1 MLLRSSSSF
10 SATLRCLSLLCLSL
24 LCLSLLGTSTR
35 LASASSDALGA
46 AASSAPPSEALVAAR
61 DSELASGQFLSLDH
75 TTGRS
80 GFGLQASYLRYDT
93 SQTGTTM
100 TPLRL
105 EVFGQIMGSGSVGAY
120 TSAVMSRIDWQFTD
134 PPPEIAG
141 MTFTDSAIT
150 GLEFGAVMTR
160 RRANLEVIARAG
172 VSLPAASDHDINGK
186 GLNQMTAFARLTDL
200 AMSAPSSTVARLAVS
215 PIWRAGRWLLRAD
228 VGIDV
233 PVDEPAGMDWQ
244 ALGRFNAAA
253 GLVIGAHQVGLE
265 SATTVA
271 LEHVSDGERAV
282 HTVGLS
288 YRHLGALQPFFGL
301 QQTVA
306 TDVWPASELE
316 LTVIGGISAEFTR

>member
-1 MLLRSSSSF
+1 MMSMLLGSSSSS
-10 SATLRCLSLLCLSL
+10 SATLRCLSLLCV
-24 LCLSLLGTSTR
+24 SLLGTSTR

-105 EVFGQIMGSGSVGAY
+105 EVFGQIMGGGPVGAY
-120 TSAVMSRIDWQFTD
+120 TSVVMSRIDWQFTD
-134 PPPEIAG
+134 PPEVAG

-233 PVDEPAGMDWQ
+233 PVDEPAGLDWQ

-316 LTVIGGISAEFTR
+316 LAVIGGISAEFTR